1 MNAPVLVTL
10 PEALAR
16 LQAEPELFMV
26 YDARVAWVAS
36 QLTEALPVR
45 ASMPLETS
53 EEGKTL
59 ETVQVLERWLLQA
72 DASRG
77 ALLVAVGGGITTDLV
92 GFAAAIYKRGIR
104 YVNVPTTLLAQVDA
118 AIGGKTGVN
127 LDGYKNMLGAFR
139 MPEFTVL
146 EAAFLRTLPAREFRC
161 GLAELLKTFLLG
173 DGPAYAAT
181 LSSLKSAQIED
192 EEGKKGLSSLKMA
205 QNEDE
210 EGEKGLSSLK
220 TAKIEDE
227 EGDKSLSSLKMAQI
241 EDEIRRAAAIK
252 AQIVAEDPEEHG
264 VRAKLNLG
272 HTFGHAIEHE
282 ARLHGAD
289 IAHGEAVAMGIIL
302 AAELSERL
310 GVAQKGLSAQ
320 LRADFEAVGLPTE
333 NPYPVEDLVEALRKD
348 KKAAAGGKVKFV
360 LLRAPGD
367 VILQELPYDCYLHT
381 K

>member
-1 MNAPVLVTL
+1 MNAPVLL
-10 PEALAR
+10 PLTEALAR
-16 LQAEPELFMV
+16 LQAEPELFVV
-26 YDARVAWVAS
+26 YDANVAWVAS

-45 ASMPLETS
+45 ASMALETS

-59 ETVQVLERWLLQA
+59 ETVQSLERWLLQG

-77 ALLVAVGGGITTDLV
+77 ALLLAVGGGITTDLV

-104 YVNVPTTLLAQVDA
+104 YANVPTTLLAQVDA

-161 GLAELLKTFLLG
+161 GLAELLKTFLIG
-173 DGPAYAAT
+173 DGPAYTA
-181 LSSLKSAQIED
+181 LVSSLKSAQIED
-192 EEGKKGLSSLKMA
+192 
-205 QNEDE
+205 D
-210 EGEKGLSSLK
+210 
-220 TAKIEDE
+220 
-227 EGDKSLSSLKMAQI
+227 
-241 EDEIRRAAAIK
+241 IRRAAAIK
-252 AQIVAEDPEEHG
+252 ARIVAEDPEEHG

-282 ARLHGAD
+282 ARTHGAD
-289 IAHGEAVAMGIIL
+289 ITHGEAVAMGILL

-320 LRADFEAVGLPTE
+320 LKADFSCLGLPTE
-333 NPYPVEDLVEALRKD
+333 SPYPVEDLVEALRKD
-348 KKAAAGGKVKFV
+348 KKAVSGGKVKFV

-367 VILQELPYDCYLHT
+367 VVLQELPYDCYLHT

>member
-1 MNAPVLVTL
+1 MNAPVLL
-10 PEALAR
+10 PLTEALAR
-16 LQAEPELFMV
+16 LQAEPELFVV
-26 YDARVAWVAS
+26 YDANVAWVAS
-36 QLTEALPVR
+36 QLTEALPAR
-45 ASMPLETS
+45 ASMALETS

-59 ETVQVLERWLLQA
+59 ETVQALERWLLQE

-77 ALLVAVGGGITTDLV
+77 ALLLAVGGGITTDLV

-104 YVNVPTTLLAQVDA
+104 YANVPTTLLAQVDA

-161 GLAELLKTFLLG
+161 GLAELLKTFLIG
-173 DGPAYAAT
+173 NGPAYTA
-181 LSSLKSAQIED
+181 LVSSLKKPDFED
-192 EEGKKGLSSLKMA
+192 A
-205 QNEDE
+205 
-210 EGEKGLSSLK
+210 
-220 TAKIEDE
+220 
-227 EGDKSLSSLKMAQI
+227 
-241 EDEIRRAAAIK
+241 IRRAAAIK
-252 AQIVAEDPEEHG
+252 ARIVAEDPEEHG

-289 IAHGEAVAMGIIL
+289 ITHGEAVAMGIVL

-320 LRADFEAVGLPTE
+320 LKADFSRLGLPVDC
-333 NPYPVEDLVEALRKD
+333 PYPVEDLVEALRKD
-348 KKAAAGGKVKFV
+348 KKAVAGGKVKFV

-367 VILQELPYDCYLHT
+367 VVLQELPYDCYLHT